1 MVTRWAHNPEITGS
15 IPVPATKTLYMKN
28 LLRKFSL
35 EEIEWLPVNT
45 LSLILKK
52 SHRAEY
58 DRWRARGSEYH
69 PIDNIYPYKR
79 VHRLIE
85 YGVGKPFDEIFSKYC
100 SQVPRYQQHI
110 FLEEFKPEKK
120 YNYRGIM
127 YYVDDEGLI
136 RKKIKERYSWRR
148 KKEKRVFYSDD
159 YKTEMRHKITGKK
172 KPEYS
177 WWDKR
182 THVNDED
189 YEPVVISGWSKE
201 YKTNRDREFMR
212 LKKERFRQYQRQR
225 KLEKEKREKE
235 FLEKLHLIQEKEK
248 ERKRLEKERDM
259 TSLIKHGFDPTTSF
273 RGRPEE

>member
-1 MVTRWAHNPEITGS
+1 
-15 IPVPATKTLYMKN
+15 MKN

-45 LSLILKK
+45 LALTLKK
-52 SHRAEY
+52 SHHAQH
-58 DRWRARGSEYH
+58 DKWRGRRSEYH
-69 PIDNIYPYKR
+69 SIDNVYPYKR
-79 VHRLIE
+79 VYRLIE
-85 YGVGKPFDEIFSKYC
+85 FGVGKSFNEIFSKYC
-100 SQVPRYQQHI
+100 KQVPKYQQHI

-136 RKKIKERYSWRR
+136 RKKVKERYSWR
-148 KKEKRVFYSDD
+148 KKVDKRIFYSDD
-159 YKTEMRHKITGKK
+159 YRTEMKHKVTGKK
-172 KPEYS
+172 KPEYL

-189 YEPVVISGWSKE
+189 YETVVVQGWSKE
-201 YKTNRDREFMR
+201 FKTNRDKEFLR
-212 LKKERFRQYQRQR
+212 LKKERFRRKQKER
-225 KLEKEKREKE
+225 KLQKEKREQE
-235 FLEKLHLIQEKEK
+235 FLERLHLLQERDREK
-248 ERKRLEKERDM
+248 KRVEKERDL